1 VAFGTPIQ
9 PLPPLITRSR
19 FRAGISGADS
29 DLIRRAAQRQVG
41 EIRAAPAS
49 PLIVAPRAIG
59 RTDVA
64 VGRAS
69 DCGEGHA
76 SGSGAGAL
84 PGEAAAPS

>member
-1 VAFGTPIQ
+1 MAFGTPIQ

-19 FRAGISGADS
+19 FRAGISG
-29 DLIRRAAQRQVG
+29 RAAQRQVG